1 MKDKERNNRALVG
14 FIVGLIFGSGADYL
28 GLLLFNWVLPW
39 AGKEPIEI
47 TFGNVFPMGIIFGL
61 GMGLL
66 MMNPPFGDW
75 D

>member
-1 MKDKERNNRALVG
+1 MKDKERKKRALVG

-28 GLLLFNWVLPW
+28 GLLLLNWVLPW
-39 AGKEPIEI
+39 AGNEPIEI

>member
-1 MKDKERNNRALVG
+1 MEDKERKKRVLVG
-14 FIVGLIFGSGADYL
+14 FIVGFIFGSGTDYL
-28 GLLLFNWVLPW
+28 GLLLFNLAIPW
-39 AGKEPIEI
+39 TGKEPIEI
-47 TFGNVFPMGIIFGL
+47 TFGYVFPMVIIFGL